1 MELVVI
7 ENRPVFDTT
16 QAERGDLVYARHR
29 SWEKGRGGILTRV
42 TAEKLTVQYYPPIGN
57 VTNHFEIPIS
67 EAAAGQWEIRW
78 SKDLLEIGDVEMVS
92 EESGTAGGSDG
103 GT

>member
-67 EAAAGQWEIRW
+67 EVAGGQWEIRW
-78 SKDLLEIGDVEMVS
+78 TKGLLEIGDVEMAS
-92 EESGTAGGSDG
+92 EESETAGEADE

>member
-1 MELVVI
+1 MELIVI

-16 QAERGDLVYARHR
+16 QVERGDLVYARHR
-29 SWEKGRGGILTRV
+29 SQETGRGGIITRV
-42 TAEKLTVQYYPPIGN
+42 TAEKLTVQYHPRVGN

-67 EAAAGQWEIRW
+67 EVAEGQWEIRW